1 MGILNGGR
9 VSAVYDYEAQN
20 SDELTFRM
28 GDELIVLRK
37 GDDYEREWW
46 WSRLSDHE
54 GYVPRNLL
62 GVSPRP
68 HSIFRLHKINQHER
82 HAHFGS
88 IFLLNATNMTTRSCI
103 LGCIVRTRMSE
114 RRPSRSTFDTAYTAP
129 HHISVFEI
137 FVCLCPSTVLIRSGS
152 YIFLSRDLIKPHFTF
167 GS

>member
-1 MGILNGGR
+1 MNGGR

-62 GVSPRP
+62 GVSRQKPFSFLYY
-68 HSIFRLHKINQHER
+68 HINQHER
-82 HAHFGS
+82 HVFILVSFSFFFIPYVVA
-88 IFLLNATNMTTRSCI
+88 RSCI
-103 LGCIVRTRMSE
+103 LG
-114 RRPSRSTFDTAYTAP
+114 
-129 HHISVFEI
+129 
-137 FVCLCPSTVLIRSGS
+137 
-152 YIFLSRDLIKPHFTF
+152 
-167 GS
+167 